1 MKKNYLKKLEYAMI
15 LFCSAGIMLL
25 ATGCSFAGVT
35 YQNYVQAVLDC
46 SYHENY
52 QPYCDMTDHTTSEAE
67 ALFLNEK
74 ISLSTRIRNY
84 YGVKSDF
91 ISEDMIQQY
100 DDFAEEILKQTKY
113 TIREVNRTGDVYQVT
128 LILSPVD
135 FWERTAPEIEAY
147 YENDFTPKYARAKTQ
162 EKADM
167 LEEVY
172 ARQVL
177 QILKRSLKD
186 LDYLTPVQ
194 YDFTIGMGE
203 NSVRGTTWQEI
214 DAILLDYA
222 LRES

>member
-1 MKKNYLKKLEYAMI
+1 
-15 LFCSAGIMLL
+15 
-25 ATGCSFAGVT
+25 
-35 YQNYVQAVLDC
+35 
-46 SYHENY
+46 
-52 QPYCDMTDHTTSEAE
+52 
-67 ALFLNEK
+67 
-74 ISLSTRIRNY
+74 
-84 YGVKSDF
+84 
-91 ISEDMIQQY
+91 
-100 DDFAEEILKQTKY
+100 
-113 TIREVNRTGDVYQVT
+113 VYQVT

-162 EKADM
+162 EKANM

-177 QILKRSLKD
+177 RILRQSLED

-194 YDFTIGMGE
+194 YDFTIGTGE